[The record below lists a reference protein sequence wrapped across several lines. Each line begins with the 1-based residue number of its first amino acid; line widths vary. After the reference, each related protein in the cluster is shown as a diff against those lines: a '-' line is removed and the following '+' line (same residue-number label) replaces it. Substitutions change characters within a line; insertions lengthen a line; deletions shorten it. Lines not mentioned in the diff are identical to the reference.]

1 MVTGA
6 SDISAA
12 GPVYGR
18 ATNSDKALV
27 TAQAHTTSQPW
38 VEAHGTQVYGPGSST
53 AIEHLEGHRWR
64 PRPWPS
70 VWPLVTTPAMAI
82 SIDSGCSKKKKK
94 TQTWSLVMVGCYHGP
109 TWHCRLPR
117 SYVVVVGAASKMP
130 VCPQVTI
137 IYPGCGRVSD
147 TDKVLG
153 HSLRLDNTVAPDGC
167 MGLCVCVAPV
177 AA

>member
-1 MVTGA
+1 
-6 SDISAA
+6 
-12 GPVYGR
+12 
-18 ATNSDKALV
+18 
-27 TAQAHTTSQPW
+27 
-38 VEAHGTQVYGPGSST
+38 
-53 AIEHLEGHRWR
+53 
-64 PRPWPS
+64 
-70 VWPLVTTPAMAI
+70 MAI
-82 SIDSGCSKKKKK
+82 SVAFGDNAGHGHQHRLRMQLKKKKK

-153 HSLRLDNTVAPDGC
+153 HSLRLDNTVAPDDC